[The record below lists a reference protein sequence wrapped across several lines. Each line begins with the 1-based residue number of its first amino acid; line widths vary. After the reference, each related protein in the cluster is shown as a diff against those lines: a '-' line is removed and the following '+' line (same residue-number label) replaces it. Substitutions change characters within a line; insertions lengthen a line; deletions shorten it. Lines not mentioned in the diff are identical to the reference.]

1 MGSRLRANPERIFE
15 VFLEVAKPDGDKDG
29 KGTFIVQKYPPTFN
43 DEDTLKSVP
52 SFAFP
57 CETDRTTVDH
67 FTFVLTD
74 LESKYKFGYCRYAT
88 GAQTCL
94 CIVSCL
100 PWFEVFYSLLNLLA
114 EMINRSE
121 DNDVTNLLRAA
132 YANGVPSANVPT
144 TIVAGQEVWKFTPPD
159 LEKLPSIPTSRNLTE
174 YYNAVDT
181 EKMMIIFAS
190 MLNER
195 RILITSKR
203 LNRLT
208 ACVHASATLLY
219 PMHWQHLFI
228 PVLPAFLI
236 DYLSAPMPYLIG
248 AHKSLVEKMRDSE
261 LGDAVVVDVDENK
274 IIKNCFNDLEEL
286 PSDIQ
291 SYLKKHLKKDKIAHT
306 MATSGD
312 AIPKTFLMALVKLIG
327 GYRDALKFHPG
338 EEITFNPQAFVQSR
352 PENMQPFLEKIL
364 HLQIFQEFINERLD
378 MLNCGEGFTDIFER
392 EAMTRA
398 DRLNTQ
404 SRYKDWLHNVKS
416 QGKRIQRGGKD
427 VWADFKEKAAP
438 TVTNVMDTIRDRTKK
453 NFSNFKEKFTDL
465 QKSKDEGKS
474 SRSPGVRQHR
484 PKTINLGQDLHAQRP
499 MRPGKSPD
507 TQSVKSLKVFGTQ
520 ERMTKYKIIEEKE
533 KTQDDSGMDLPYNR
547 VSINL
552 LGDPDI
558 QNALNKSASA
568 EDLISPRGLSLI
580 DMAEESDSS
589 CNSSPAPSS
598 FPSLIE
604 FDSHSIGSTGTQD
617 SFSALP
623 LADGSDSQ
631 SNTSDFENP
640 GSRPVAPPRR
650 RKMERNK
657 NENLVVKD
665 RIIGAK
671 PRPAPRKSLTD
682 EVKVDAE
689 QVKTE
694 SETKPVEVVSKPLI
708 QLDSV
713 DDDFDPF
720 SSPRSQ
726 TVGTVETLRE
736 KSEGSPLLLR
746 RADAFKKQ
754 NGRTPR
760 DISSERKTVNSVT
773 QPKKGLD
780 GIETFDPLSNTSS
793 EQTEAKEEPR
803 KSVHELMQAWELNN
817 LPISQN
823 QSHPGVKPSI
833 AQKPPHLGFPCPP
846 HFTSSHHQPL
856 SRLSNFSPHKI
867 QQASVE
873 ISGHR
878 LAHPSV
884 HSSVASSQRTS
895 GSSVASSTASA
906 DRSSDPFTDLLEQ
919 SLKSGGSPS
928 PQKKWETFE

>member
-15 VFLEVAKPDGDKDG
+15 VFLEVAKPDGEKDG

-57 CETDRTTVDH
+57 CETDRYTTTVDH

-121 DNDVTNLLRAA
+121 DNDVTELLRAA
-132 YANGVPSANVPT
+132 YANGVPSPNMPT
-144 TIVAGQEVWKFTPPD
+144 TIVAGQEFWKFTPPD

-274 IIKNCFNDLEEL
+274 ILKNCFNDLEEL

-291 SYLKKHLKKDKIAHT
+291 SYLKKHLKKDKIALA
-306 MATSGD
+306 MGTSGD
-312 AIPKTFLMALVKLIG
+312 AIPRTFLMALVKLIG

-398 DRLNTQ
+398 DKLNTQ

-416 QGKRIQRGGKD
+416 QGKRFQRGGKD

-438 TVTNVMDTIRDRTKK
+438 TVTNMMDNIRDRTKK
-453 NFSNFKEKFTDL
+453 NFSNIRDRLNDL
-465 QKSKDEGKS
+465 QKSK
-474 SRSPGVRQHR
+474 
-484 PKTINLGQDLHAQRP
+484 P

-507 TQSVKSLKVFGTQ
+507 TQSVKSLKVYGTQ

-568 EDLISPRGLSLI
+568 EDLVSPRGYSLI

-589 CNSSPAPSS
+589 CNSSPAFS
-598 FPSLIE
+598 SLIE
-604 FDSHSIGSTGTQD
+604 IDSHSIGSTGTQD

-631 SNTSDFENP
+631 SNTSDFENI

-650 RKMERNK
+650 KKMERNK

-665 RIIGAK
+665 RIIGAR

-682 EVKVDAE
+682 EVKVEAE

-694 SETKPVEVVSKPLI
+694 SETKPAEVSKPLI

-720 SSPRSQ
+720 SSPKSQ
-726 TVGTVETLRE
+726 TVGTVATLRE
-736 KSEGSPLLLR
+736 ISEGSPLLK

-760 DISSERKTVNSVT
+760 DNSSERKTDSNVT
-773 QPKKGLD
+773 QPKGLD
-780 GIETFDPLSNTSS
+780 GIETFDPLSNPSS

-823 QSHPGVKPSI
+823 PAHPGAKPSL
-833 AQKPPHLGFPCPP
+833 AQKSHLGFPSPP
-846 HFTSSHHQPL
+846 HFTSSQHQPL

-873 ISGHR
+873 MSGHR
-878 LAHPSV
+878 LAHSSV
-884 HSSVASSQRTS
+884 HSSVASSHHTS
-895 GSSVASSTASA
+895 GSSVGSSTASA